1 MFTFLIILA
10 AILIVYY
17 YSIMW
22 DFRLEDVKIYLD
34 LKQQNSTGNFSVC
47 TAAVKIVLQVYGQLY
62 TL

>member
-22 DFRLEDVKIYLD
+22 HFRLEDVKIYLD
-34 LKQQNSTGNFSVC
+34 LKQNSTGNFSVC